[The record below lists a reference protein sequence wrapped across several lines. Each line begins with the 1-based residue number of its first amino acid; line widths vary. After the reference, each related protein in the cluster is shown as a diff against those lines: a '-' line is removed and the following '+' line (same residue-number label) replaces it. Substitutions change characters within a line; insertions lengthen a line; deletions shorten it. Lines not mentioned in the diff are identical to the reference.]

1 MCLYKDKKIMLDVRE
16 IMLMTSIFSS
26 YRNVFQSFLLEVVD
40 YLNCLVKYYK
50 VVLDKVHNYRSLIDG
65 VTDILLR
72 IILRVDEMRLMPFV
86 ETSLSG

>member
-1 MCLYKDKKIMLDVRE
+1 MLDVRE